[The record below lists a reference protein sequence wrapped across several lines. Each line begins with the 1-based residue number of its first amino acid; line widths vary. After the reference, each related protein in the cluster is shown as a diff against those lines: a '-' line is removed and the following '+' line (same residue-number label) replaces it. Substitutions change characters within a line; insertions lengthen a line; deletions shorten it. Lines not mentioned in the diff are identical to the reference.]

1 MRLAFGTSSGPAA
14 QAMPSARLG
23 ALALLGTA
31 VLVADASRLPGS
43 LWVLALAGLWAWACG
58 FPWRPLGTVVAAG
71 AVTFLTFAATL
82 ATASWLGLG
91 EANGLVQA
99 WTMALKGTALA
110 ALAWATLRTF
120 RPGALLRALDRLPG
134 PLTPILTQITQQVL
148 NLADESQRITQAWR
162 LRGAAGRLH
171 LGLLRAA
178 PLVWLPRVAHRADRV
193 AEAMELRGM
202 PGHGLFRDSE
212 PFGKR
217 EALLLAF
224 ALLGLTASALL
235 RWGAR

>member
-1 MRLAFGTSSGPAA
+1 MRLAFGTSQGPAA

-23 ALALLGTA
+23 ALALLGIA
-31 VLVADASRLPGS
+31 VLVADTARLPGS
-43 LWVLALAGLWAWACG
+43 LWALALAGLWAQACG
-58 FPWRPLGTVVAAG
+58 FPWRALGTVLAAG

-82 ATASWLGLG
+82 AAASWLGQGDLRL
-91 EANGLVQA
+91 APA
-99 WTMALKGTALA
+99 WSMALKGTALA
-110 ALAWATLRTF
+110 ALAWSTLRTF